1 MIKTC
6 PRVAA
11 ACFLFTFMA
20 IVFGVQFIPE
30 LYGAPL
36 QTNAIPDV
44 EQFALAKDRKAF
56 LDRLVP
62 GSEEDFY
69 FRCLH
74 AQNTGDSEFVTR
86 TLPDWRSKWGET
98 PRWISIRNR
107 QAVLNYEFQP
117 DASAQVFQDVLG
129 LHFGHQR
136 IIPPAE
142 QALPSLLNPQLFDR
156 DSLVRHALEQ
166 NRLDILTEES
176 LYDQYTF
183 FLNSQNQDRY
193 RYLLQR
199 IRTPDYPE
207 LVKLVVAELKSS
219 HSGGFGSLPIH
230 SALTLE
236 QLHACRDLHADLA
249 GNVNW
254 VHQVVKRIHG
264 KQVPLPELFETRLA
278 EFAEI
283 WKFIQPLPVSQNS
296 LKSAVLHE
304 LLSLQLKS
312 GKLDRDLF
320 IEYLKLPRR
329 LDWVH
334 PTWREKF
341 AATPAG
347 LVDDNADFKE
357 VLRGCLP
364 PQPDQL
370 VEMGLQYFLRD
381 AANLSFLET
390 LIEENYLKRQLAT
403 AQVLAGLGDNARWSA
418 ILTPAGYRDLVER
431 IDLAFQT
438 EDRTWYSPDESV
450 SLNLK
455 VKNVKEL
462 VVRVFKLNT
471 LNCYRKLGN
480 SLNADIPLEGLIP
493 NHERKIPRSQSPGLQ
508 TIESIELPELKGRG
522 MFVVDII
529 GGGKNCRALIH
540 KGRLVHVARTTRMGQ
555 EVTIL
560 DENGET
566 CASSAIWVGERRFE
580 SDEKGRILVPFSDAG
595 SVRNVVLE
603 HDGFAYPASLT
614 PVSEDWSLELAAHCD
629 RESLLPGATARFLL
643 RPMLRV
649 AGEAIPVDGLL
660 ENISVQLLAKNQDDE
675 PAVKTFRD
683 VKLSQA
689 GELALEFIVPPRL
702 KNLSFTLSGEIRV
715 ISQNKTNTLSTST
728 SLSVN
733 GIADTDQIVCPQ
745 LLRNG
750 DQYLVDVL
758 GRNGEP
764 LAKHP
769 VTIEVLTRWTTESVR
784 VEMQS
789 DEKGRITLGELLG
802 VTELKV
808 QAGSQNPQQWDL
820 SLQAHQSAPS
830 SITILAKTPRRIP
843 IPPRFFRP
851 SVEQK
856 VCVYEK
862 RDGRYVRE
870 IPNAAI
876 LKAGS
881 VELKALEEGEFE
893 LIVQGQ
899 PFTMQV
905 RCVAGRPV
913 AGHLVNP
920 LGAAELSQTS
930 RLNISE
936 MKREKDQLQIKIDG
950 ASDLARVHVFATRYV
965 PRFSAGVGLDN
976 LNPRQ
981 PAMHPFNWNGNRY
994 VSARQLGDEYLYIL
1008 NRQGTPR
1015 RPGSMLTRP
1024 SLLMTPWSLGP
1035 TDTQDEVLQRDEAL
1049 SRGTG
1054 MDALAVNAPAALD
1067 GKPGQSTQNSDFAS
1081 LDFLAEGTLVFDD
1094 LEIGRDGTLNIPL
1107 RGLGDKHHVT
1117 VVAVDLFSTSQ
1128 RTIAFEPKP
1137 LKARDQ
1143 RIDHALPKDGHF
1155 AMQKRTSIL
1164 AGGETFVLENLLTG
1178 KYETVSD
1185 LRQVWRFL
1193 LANSSDP
1200 GLAQFEFLTRWSEL
1214 KNEERRKLYDQH
1226 ACHEFNY
1233 WLYRKDQKF
1242 FKDVVLPVL
1251 QNRHEPT
1258 FMDCWLLERDLSEWN
1273 RPWRFGQLNTF
1284 EQVLLAQRLPAA
1296 RAGILRRLTEQFE
1309 TLPPDDVLRETLF
1322 SSQMASGK
1330 FDKNE
1335 VDSLRSMITATL
1347 GEVSAMPAPASGD
1360 PGSTGGGLGGLA
1372 ENETGKRLGSAQR
1385 FSDRGRGDFVDSLTT
1400 KDEKAKSWDKAGLIP
1415 LSDSSDVESSIPRDY
1430 LDRGRNAE
1438 VQLGRNGFPSFYQA
1452 IKPTE
1457 RWVESA
1463 WYRILQTSSTHDR
1476 IPLNR
1481 FWLEF
1486 AQTEA
1491 DKKFVSASFGLC
1503 RANLSDSIL
1512 AMAVL
1517 DLPETSNEGKTEVDG
1532 KSIKWTPE
1540 NTSIVFHQQ
1549 VASQEMNAG
1558 QVMVSENF
1566 FDPTDRHQMV
1576 NSRQADKFLAGPFYR
1591 GKLYG
1596 GQVVV
1601 TNPTNTPQSI
1611 QVLVQVPAGS
1621 IAVNRSHPT
1630 RSTTVE
1636 LGSFASSS
1644 VEYWFYF
1651 PEAGELDHFPAH
1663 ASDTTGILAHA
1674 TPSTLNVLAERAEAN
1689 QESWEY
1695 VSQNGTVEQMLAWLD
1710 KANLTKTDLEL
1721 IAFRMKEKEVF
1732 ALVLDRLTK
1741 NQTYHRTLWSYSVN
1755 HRDNARLGE
1764 FLEHETGFVD
1774 TCRPALESKL
1784 LTLRPQTR
1792 RWYEHV
1798 EFWPLI
1804 NSRAHQVGSQRRVL
1818 NNQLFQQYVELL
1830 NILSCHQQLDAN
1842 DRMAVVCY
1850 LLLQD
1855 RFEEAIEWFGTVER
1869 DQVAGKLQ
1877 YDYAAAYL
1885 AMLQA
1890 KPDKA
1895 EEIAKQYANAS
1906 PNRWRER
1913 FAQISAQVAELKGEK
1928 TNLVDPD
1935 DVSQS
1940 QAAMAATMESLEA
1953 KLEGQK
1959 LHISCRNAKEL
1970 TISYYPIDV
1979 ELMFSRDPFS
1989 NQLQTSEP
1997 ITTPTLSETVKV
2009 GEKENQLVRDIPES
2023 LGSQNLLIEIR
2034 NGEEVRVVRRLANR
2048 LDLQV
2053 ATSMGQLQV
2062 RKIGTDQPLVAT
2074 YVKVYV
2080 RRSDGQVVFWKD
2092 GYTDLRGKFDY
2103 VTQNVQPLDNIV
2115 EFAIILI
2122 NDQEGCTTRTV
2133 KPPTR

>member
-1 MIKTC
+1 
-6 PRVAA
+6 
-11 ACFLFTFMA
+11 MA
-20 IVFGVQFIPE
+20 IVLGVQFSPE
-30 LYGAPL
+30 LYGVPL
-36 QTNAIPDV
+36 QTNTIPDV

-74 AQNTGDSEFVTR
+74 AQNTGDLEFVTK

-117 DASAQVFQDVLG
+117 DASSRVFQDVLG

-142 QALPSLLNPQLFDR
+142 QALPSVLNPKLYDR
-156 DSLVRHALEQ
+156 QTLVSQALEQ
-166 NRLDILTEES
+166 YRFDTLTQES
-176 LYDQYTF
+176 LYDQHEF
-183 FLNSQNQDRY
+183 FLKSQVPIHCDD
-193 RYLLQR
+193 LLKR
-199 IRTPDYPE
+199 TNTPDFPNLVE
-207 LVKLVVAELKSS
+207 LVVKGLKGM
-219 HSGGFGSLPIH
+219 HSGQEFGVLPIH
-230 SALTLE
+230 RALTLE
-236 QLHACRDLHADLA
+236 QLHACRELHPDLA
-249 GNVNW
+249 GNGRW
-254 VHQVVKRIHG
+254 VYQVVRRMQG
-264 KQVPLPELFETRLA
+264 KQVPLPQLFEARLN
-278 EFAEI
+278 EFTEI
-283 WKFIQPLPVSQNS
+283 WKFVQPLPVSQNS

-312 GKLDRDLF
+312 GKLDREMF
-320 IEYLKLPRR
+320 IEYLKLPRQ
-329 LDWVH
+329 LGWVH
-334 PTWREKF
+334 PTYRQKF
-341 AATPAG
+341 AAVPAG
-347 LVDDNADFKE
+347 LVDDQANFKE
-357 VLRGCLP
+357 ILRGCLP
-364 PQPDQL
+364 ANPDQL
-370 VEMGLQYFLRD
+370 VETGLQYFLRE
-381 AANLSFLET
+381 AANVSLFEN

-438 EDRTWYSPDESV
+438 EDQTWYSPDESV
-450 SLNLK
+450 ALKLK

-471 LNCYRKLGN
+471 LNCYRNLGN

-540 KGRLVHVARTTRMGQ
+540 KGRLVHVARTTRLGQ

-603 HDGFAYPASLT
+603 HDGFAYPASLN
-614 PVSEDWSLELAAHCD
+614 PVSENWSLELAAHCD
-629 RESLLPGATARFLL
+629 RESLLPGATAKVLL

-660 ENISVQLLAKNQDDE
+660 ENVSVQLLAKNQDDE

-702 KNLSFTLSGEIRV
+702 RNLSFTLSGEIRV
-715 ISQNKTNTLSTST
+715 ISQNKTNTLSAAT

-750 DQYLVDVL
+750 DQYLVEVL

-764 LAKHP
+764 LTKYP
-769 VTIEVLTRWTTESVR
+769 VSIELLTRWTTESVR

-789 DEKGRITLGELLG
+789 DEKGRIELGELLG
-802 VTELKV
+802 VNELKV
-808 QAGSQNPQQWDL
+808 QAGSKNSQQWNL
-820 SLQAHQSAPS
+820 SLQAHQSVPS
-830 SITILAKTPRRIP
+830 SITILEKTARSIP
-843 IPPRFFRP
+843 IPPRFFLP
-851 SVEQK
+851 NAEQK
-856 VCVYEK
+856 VSVYEK
-862 RDGRYVRE
+862 RDGQYLRE
-870 IPNAAI
+870 IPDAAI
-876 LKAGS
+876 LKAGTI
-881 VELKALEEGEFE
+881 ELKPLEEGEFE
-893 LIVQGQ
+893 LLVQGQ
-899 PFTMQV
+899 PFAMQI

-913 AGHLVNP
+913 AGHLVNS
-920 LGAAELSQTS
+920 LGAAELSQAS
-930 RLNISE
+930 RLNIRE
-936 MKREKDQLQIKIDG
+936 IKRQEDLLEIKIDG
-950 ASDLARVHVFATRYV
+950 ASELARVHVFATRYV

-976 LNPRQ
+976 LNPRH
-981 PAMHPFNWNGNRY
+981 PAKHPFNWNGNRY

-1008 NRQGTPR
+1008 NRQGTQR
-1015 RPGSMLTRP
+1015 LPGSMLTRP

-1035 TDTQDEVLQRDEAL
+1035 TDTQDEVLQKDEAL

-1054 MDALAVNAPAALD
+1054 MDALAASAPAMPD

-1094 LEIGRDGTLNIPL
+1094 LEIGKDGTLNIPL
-1107 RGLGDKHHVT
+1107 RGLGNKHHVT

-1128 RTIAFEPKP
+1128 RTIAFDPKP
-1137 LKARDQ
+1137 LKTRDQ
-1143 RIDHALPKDGHF
+1143 RIDHALAKDGHF

-1193 LANSSDP
+1193 MANNSDS

-1214 KNEERRKLYDQH
+1214 KDEERRKLYDQH

-1242 FKDVVLPVL
+1242 FKKVVLPVL

-1284 EQVLLAQRLPAA
+1284 EQILLAQRLPES
-1296 RAGILRRLTEQFE
+1296 RAGILRRLNEQFE
-1309 TLPPDDVLRETLF
+1309 MLPPDEVLRETLF
-1322 SSQMASGK
+1322 NSQLASGK

-1347 GEVSAMPAPASGD
+1347 GDESSMPAAPASGD
-1360 PGSTGGGLGGLA
+1360 PGATDGDQGGMGGMGRSRPMRR
-1372 ENETGKRLGSAQR
+1372 ESGGSR
-1385 FSDRGRGDFVDSLTT
+1385 RGDSIIAEAKEADKV
-1400 KDEKAKSWDKAGLIP
+1400 KSWDKKTLKDLANSPVDLELAVTGGYLNRAGAFD
-1415 LSDSSDVESSIPRDY
+1415 LSQNSP
-1430 LDRGRNAE
+1430 A
-1438 VQLGRNGFPSFYQA
+1438 FYQA

-1558 QVMVSENF
+1558 QIMVSENF
-1566 FDPTDRHQMV
+1566 FDPADRHQMV
-1576 NSRQADKFLAGPFYR
+1576 DNRQADKFLDGPFYR

-1601 TNPTNTPQSI
+1601 TNPTSTPQSI
-1611 QVLVQVPAGS
+1611 QLLMQVPAGS

-1674 TPSTLNVLAERAEAN
+1674 TPSTLNVLAERAETN

-1732 ALVLDRLTK
+1732 EQVLDRLTK
-1741 NQTYHRTLWSYSVN
+1741 NQTYHRTLWSYAVN
-1755 HRDNARLGE
+1755 HRNSARLGE
-1764 FLEHETGFVD
+1764 FLEHETSFVD
-1774 TCRPALESKL
+1774 TCRPALNCKL
-1784 LTLRPQTR
+1784 LTLRPETR

-1804 NSRAHQVGSQRRVL
+1804 NSRAHQVGSQRRIL

-1855 RFEEAIEWFGTVER
+1855 RFEEAIEWFGTIER
-1869 DQVAGKLQ
+1869 EQVAGKLQ

-1928 TNLVDPD
+1928 TKLVAPD

-1979 ELMFSRDPFS
+1979 ELMFSRDPFG

-2009 GEKENQLVRDIPES
+2009 GEKEYQLVRDIPES
-2023 LGSQNLLIEIR
+2023 LGSQNVLIEIR
-2034 NGEEVRVVRRLANR
+2034 NGQEVRVVRRLANR
-2048 LDLQV
+2048 MDLQV
-2053 ATSMGQLQV
+2053 ATSMGHLQV
-2062 RKIGTDQPLVAT
+2062 RKVGTDQPLVAT